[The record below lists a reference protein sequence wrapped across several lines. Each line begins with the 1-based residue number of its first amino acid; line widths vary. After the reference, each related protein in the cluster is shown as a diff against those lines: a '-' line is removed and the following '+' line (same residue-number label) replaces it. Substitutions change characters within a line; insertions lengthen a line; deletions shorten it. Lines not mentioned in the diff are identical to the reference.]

1 MGNSKKAVERRVKPL
16 VGKSCGDCPFWIPDL
31 DLWRTPLDRGQCD
44 IDVERPKRTHVR
56 RAMCEMAKQYFP
68 NKRLLRAEK
77 LAAKRTA
84 NAEAHGRRSRT
95 VQPLVGGSELKG
107 EQ

>member
-1 MGNSKKAVERRVKPL
+1 MGNSKKAIERRVKPL

-68 NKRLLRAEK
+68 NKRLRK
-77 LAAKRTA
+77 AAKRRRRAA
-84 NAEAHGRRSRT
+84 NAEAHASAT
-95 VQPLVGGSELKG
+95 KEPIA
-107 EQ
+107 